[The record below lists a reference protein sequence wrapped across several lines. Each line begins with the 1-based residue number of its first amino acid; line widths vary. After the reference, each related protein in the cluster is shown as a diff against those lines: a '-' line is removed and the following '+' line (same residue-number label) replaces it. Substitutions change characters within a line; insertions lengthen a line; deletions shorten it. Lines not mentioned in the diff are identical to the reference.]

1 MSQKRKLDIVTNY
14 YKARDHVIQFYIDYT
29 NVASK
34 AKYIATQARGIKIL
48 LPKQILQRIPIL
60 FAQVQ
65 ARNTSEILLNE
76 IRQIVYSLYQAK

>member
-14 YKARDHVIQFYIDYT
+14 YEARDHVIQFYIDYK